1 MLFLSTPHR
10 GSGAAALPL
19 LMLQMAK
26 VTTLPLIS
34 VWGNTRTDLVAGLAK
49 DAEPLLDISKM
60 FSKLTK
66 NIKIASFYERSIIPP
81 LKTVV
86 SFSTGDKVSI

>member
-10 GSGAAALPL
+10 GSEAAAFPL

-26 VTTLPLIS
+26 ITTLPLVSI
-34 VWGNTRTDLVAGLAK
+34 WGNNRTDLVAGLAK
-49 DAEPLLDISKM
+49 DSEPLLEISKM

-86 SFSTGDKVSI
+86 SFPAGDKVSI